1 MAKKPA
7 ISIAGSDRARVPFG
21 IIAVLLLVMSLVSI
35 VAIQSRG
42 EPQVD
47 RSSQLTDEQIDRMIN
62 ETVNVAVE
70 QALHEAG
77 QNPVTEP
84 ADNEFGDAL
93 QASGDGGEFQNSKDH
108 IWHQYIRLLIYFN
121 LQQAFEQGGFG
132 IDGIDINIDLPSV
145 GTSQSEI
152 EAAIDR
158 VDLEVTEAD
167 PDDADLDA
175 GEAQLDVASV
185 SVSDIEVEADS
196 RFGVLRQTRTT
207 TGEAEVVSDVTVM
220 HRQVLEYEDRIESA
234 HSREVSLRMLG
245 FGMLKAQVEWFVG
258 GGIDPGVYPY
268 IIDSRELEWWT
279 NQVLYDVQ
287 EDVFGSPE
295 PRAARVN
302 HEIESCM
309 MHEYL
314 GNIFGQ
320 GLGTG
325 TGAGAGSSF
334 APTPQVSQNQ
344 LAQGIIGGLLTFI
357 LDHLMMFYPSGFACD
372 MHMQS
377 IPDGTSETTAEL
389 ADTADLDGADS
400 SEPMRDWENW
410 HLPAY
415 PDDFNEDGEPLT
427 DNIEDQVE
435 EAEDAG
441 EFGGSDEADDF
452 LDNVDSSGP
461 SEMEETEISA
471 AEVAET
477 VFEDITGQNDEDTTA
492 DVSERAADN
501 AQDVYDDEATDRD
514 EIEGLTATEIDA
526 LEDLIETIDE
536 TIEAEE
542 RDFLAGTAD
551 PSAYQTQL
559 DQIAE
564 NRHQY
569 YETPNSTLSWTPGTA
584 WGEQYDINYLKVYL
598 IDEVESD
605 LEQQIE
611 MHEQADTWMQEE
623 SADANGWGLA
633 ETVAIHEEIQESGLD
648 GFDWDNASTG
658 ASDYQRYLENRSKH
672 AYTYDHGSAAAVLLG
687 EKEEYLDS
695 DPTDVANRHLGEEHL
710 FEIVP
715 VHPDSVDEPLP
726 EQMGEEQT
734 VMIRYVEG
742 NEPEYL
748 LPEELEDEPD
758 APYWN
763 LRALNP
769 DEDEYEMVNKAGQR
783 TVGSSANVSSRVVKI
798 TEAAEWDIGTPS
810 RWDIIGG
817 ADTDGKHVLLVDGE
831 RPRPDASDVF
841 PDGGTYERSAEFDV
855 RTAPVYMGQ
864 DTMTRAQE
872 QAIRPSDMGPEHN
885 YNAFHV
891 PMSSQT
897 FSIMPAPGVPIIP
910 FPTKFWFASINVLL
924 AEVKAEYVRFEL
936 RSSYNTDSETMEVT
950 EDSVAIGDDD
960 MSAVSNAYVR
970 ESRPVDITTDDR
982 HRVGRVEPV
991 GLDSTAGTG
1000 VVAPG
1005 LMPSIPFRF
1014 IHGGNYGVGNRIDGV
1029 HTLQDCSPHWPAVGP
1044 DVDPGVTGVGAYNAD
1059 CFQMPQIGQI
1069 LMHGIRAAVS
1079 ASHYKQAQRTKPQ
1092 KRHVYE
1098 DGLDDNVNE
1107 LQNRLAP
1114 SRGELAERASPEERA
1129 PLITGESS
1137 APAPE
1142 PPSAGRVAGEY
1153 LYGEAFKYGGS
1164 TVSLMAA
1171 AFKSYAL
1178 SEAAQEDEFED
1189 IAYLSPETGNGPV
1202 CRGSGDDL
1210 VCYDENGEM
1219 NEDELPEIVNTE

>member
-7 ISIAGSDRARVPFG
+7 VSIASSDRARVPFG

-62 ETVNVAVE
+62 ATIKLAVK

-77 QNPVTEP
+77 QNPVTDP
-84 ADNEFGDAL
+84 ADNEFGEAL
-93 QASGDGGEFQNSKDH
+93 QASGESGEFRNSKDH
-108 IWHQYIRLLIYFN
+108 IWHQYIRLLIYLN
-121 LQQAFEQGGFG
+121 LQQAFERGGFG
-132 IDGIDINIDLPSV
+132 IDGVEIDISLPEV
-145 GTSQSEI
+145 GSSQSEI

-167 PDDADLDA
+167 PDDADLDS
-175 GEAQLDVASV
+175 GEAQLDIVSV

-196 RFGVLRQTRTT
+196 RFGVLRQTRTM
-207 TGEAEVVSDVTVM
+207 TGGADVVSDVTVM

-245 FGMLKAQVEWFVG
+245 FGMLKGLVEWFIG

-295 PRAARVN
+295 PRASRVN

-325 TGAGAGSSF
+325 TGTGAGASF

-344 LAQGIIGGLLTFI
+344 MAQEIVGGILTFI
-357 LDHLMMFYPSGFACD
+357 LDNLMMFYPSGFACD

-377 IPDGTSETTAEL
+377 IPDGSSETTAEL
-389 ADTADLDGADS
+389 ADTTELDGAGS
-400 SEPMRDWENW
+400 PEPTRDWERW
-410 HLPAY
+410 HLPAH
-415 PDDFNEDGEPLT
+415 PDEFNEDGEPLT
-427 DNIEDQVE
+427 ENIEDQVDQ
-435 EAEDAG
+435 AEDAG

-452 LDNVDSSGP
+452 LANVDSDGP

-477 VFEDITGQNDEDTTA
+477 VFLDITGQNDEDTTA
-492 DVSERAADN
+492 DVSEQAAEN
-501 AQDVYDDEATDRD
+501 AEDVYGDDEATDRE

-526 LEDLIETIDE
+526 LEELVETIDQ
-536 TIEAEE
+536 TTEAEE
-542 RDFLAGTAD
+542 RDFLEGAAD

-559 DQIAE
+559 DQLAE

-569 YETPNSTLSWTPGTA
+569 YETPNSVPPWTPGME
-584 WGEQYDINYLKVYL
+584 WGDQYDINYLKAYL
-598 IDEVESD
+598 IAEVEAD
-605 LEQQIE
+605 LERQVE
-611 MHEQADTWMQEE
+611 MYEQADTWMQEE
-623 SADANGWGLA
+623 SSDANGWGLG
-633 ETVAIHEEIQESGLD
+633 ETVAIYEEMQESGLD
-648 GFDWDNASTG
+648 EFDWGNAS
-658 ASDYQRYLENRSKH
+658 AEAAAYQRHLENRSKH
-672 AYTYDHGSAAAVLLG
+672 AYEYDDTEQNAAALLLG
-687 EKEEYLDS
+687 EKEAYLDG
-695 DPTDVANRHLGEEHL
+695 DPTEIANEHLTTDHL

-715 VHPDSVDEPLP
+715 VHPDPVDEPLP
-726 EQMGEEQT
+726 DQLGDEQT
-734 VMIRYVEG
+734 VLIRYVEG
-742 NEPEYL
+742 TEPVYL

-769 DEDEYEMVNKAGQR
+769 EEDEYEMVNKAGQR
-783 TVGSSANVSSRVVKI
+783 TVGSPANVSSRVVEI
-798 TEAAEWDIGTPS
+798 TDAAEWDIDGASGT
-810 RWDIIGG
+810 RLED
-817 ADTDGKHVLLVDGE
+817 KHVLIVDGE
-831 RPRPDASDVF
+831 RPKPNASDIF
-841 PDGGTYERSAEFDV
+841 PDGGTYERSATFDV

-864 DTMTRAQE
+864 GTMTRAQE

-885 YNAFHV
+885 YNTFHV

-897 FSIMPAPGVPIIP
+897 FSVAPAPGVPIIP
-910 FPTKFWFASINVLL
+910 IPKFWFASINVLL
-924 AEVKAEYVRFEL
+924 ADVKAEYVRFEL
-936 RSSYNTDSETMEVT
+936 RSSYNTDTETMEVG
-950 EDSVAIGDDD
+950 EDDIAIGDDD
-960 MSAVSNAYVR
+960 ISGVANAYVK
-970 ESRPVDITTDDR
+970 ESRPVDIETDDR
-982 HRVGRVEPV
+982 HRIGRVEPV
-991 GLDSTAGTG
+991 GLESTAGTG

-1005 LMPSIPFRF
+1005 LMPSIPFRG

-1029 HTLQDCSPHWPAVGP
+1029 HTLQDCSPHWPEVGP
-1044 DVDPGVTGVGAYNAD
+1044 DVDPGATGVGEYNAD
-1059 CFQMPQIGQI
+1059 CFEMPPIGQI
-1069 LMHGIRAAVS
+1069 FVHGIRAGVS

-1098 DGLDDNVNE
+1098 DGLDDNIDE
-1107 LQNRLAP
+1107 LRNRLAP
-1114 SRGELAERASPEERA
+1114 SRQEQAERATSMERT

-1137 APAPE
+1137 GPVPE
-1142 PPSAGRVAGEY
+1142 PPSAWRVTGEY

-1171 AFKSYAL
+1171 AFKSHAL

-1189 IAYLSPETGNGPV
+1189 IAYLSPEAGNGPV

-1219 NEDELPEIVNTE
+1219 SDGDLPEIVHTD